1 MSETIEQKCIAKG
14 VKLTDQ
20 RKIIAKVMSNSED
33 HPDVNELYLRVSKLD
48 SKISI
53 ATVYRTVKL
62 FEEAG
67 IITKHDFKGGKARY
81 EEVSE
86 SHHDHLIDIKTG
98 EIIEF
103 VDEDIEI
110 LQKKVAEKYGYNLVD
125 HKLELYGIKKKSW
138 LMSKKI
144 FIKTLG
150 CQMNEYDSN
159 RIYDSVK
166 RLGFEK
172 SQNQN
177 NLDCY
182 VLNTCHIR
190 DKAKEKVYHDIGRV
204 KKLYKKKNKP
214 IIVVAG
220 CVAQAENQ
228 EMLNR
233 EPYID
238 IVIGPQSY
246 HKINDKLK
254 NFIKG
259 NKIEETEFDTVS
271 KFNYFDNIENKNN
284 KIEET
289 EFDTVS
295 KFNYFDNIE
304 NENNKISSYL
314 TIQEGCDKFCSFCV
328 VPYTRGPEYSRP
340 FNKIIS
346 EAEELIKNGTKEII
360 LLGQNVNAYSF
371 KEKIKE
377 YRISDLIN
385 KLETYSEL
393 KRIRYT
399 TSHPRDMTDDL
410 IECYS
415 TSKKLMPLVHL
426 PIQSG
431 SNKILKLMNRKHT
444 VEKYIEIYEKLI
456 KINPKIEFSS
466 DFIIAYPGETEN
478 DFNETLDLVKKIKF
492 INSFSFIFSP
502 RPGTVASNLD
512 QIDNK
517 IAKERLLKIQEYLF
531 KFQLKKN
538 ESFIN
543 KSIDV
548 LVENEMVG
556 QNKLFGRNQYMNS
569 VIFKEGKNF
578 IGKNV
583 NIKIEQVN
591 QNSLFGKIE
600 KNNMRAA

>member
-1 MSETIEQKCIAKG
+1 MQ
-14 VKLTDQ
+14 
-20 RKIIAKVMSNSED
+20 
-33 HPDVNELYLRVSKLD
+33 
-48 SKISI
+48 
-53 ATVYRTVKL
+53 
-62 FEEAG
+62 
-67 IITKHDFKGGKARY
+67 
-81 EEVSE
+81 
-86 SHHDHLIDIKTG
+86 
-98 EIIEF
+98 
-103 VDEDIEI
+103 
-110 LQKKVAEKYGYNLVD
+110 
-125 HKLELYGIKKKSW
+125 
-138 LMSKKI
+138 KKI
-144 FIKTLG
+144 FIKTFG

-166 RLGFEK
+166 RLGFVK
-172 SQNQN
+172 SQDQED
-177 NLDCY
+177 LDCY

-190 DKAKEKVYHDIGRV
+190 DKAKEKVYHEIGRV
-204 KKLYKKKNKP
+204 KKIYKEKNKP
-214 IIVVAG
+214 IVVVAG

-271 KFNYFDNIENKNN
+271 KFNYFDNIENKN
-284 KIEET
+284 
-289 EFDTVS
+289 S
-295 KFNYFDNIE
+295 KV
-304 NENNKISSYL
+304 SSYL

-346 EAEELIKNGTKEII
+346 EAESLIKNGAKEII

-385 KLETYSEL
+385 KLESYSEL

-415 TSKKLMPLVHL
+415 TNKKLMPFVHL

-444 VEKYIEIYEKLI
+444 VEQYVEVCEKLK

-466 DFIIAYPGETEN
+466 DFIISYPGETDD
-478 DFNETLDLVKKIKF
+478 DFKDTINLVRKIKF

-502 RPGTVASNLD
+502 RPGTKAANLN
-512 QIDNK
+512 QIDK
-517 IAKERLLKIQEYLF
+517 EIAKERLLKIQEYLF
-531 KFQLKKN
+531 KFQLNINK
-538 ESFIN
+538 SFIN
-543 KSIDV
+543 KSVDV
-548 LVENEMVG
+548 LVENKMDG
-556 QNKLFGRNQYMNS
+556 QKKLFGRNQFMNS
-569 VIFKEGKNF
+569 VIFEGNTNF
-578 IGKNV
+578 IGKNI
-583 NIKIEQVN
+583 NIKIEQAN